1 MKLTGIRKLNKGI
14 TALVREYICEDITCK
29 FDTIFCIS
37 DDKLYFSLFD
47 DEYTNNLWREWLKRE
62 YKKNYN
68 KNFSTFVLFFL
79 HEIGHYYTIDDFDDD
94 YDTIV
99 AQKQGLAIDYDT
111 DSDQEIVEK
120 NFTYWELPIEKA
132 ATDWAID
139 FYNEH
144 FEKMQI
150 FLKKC
155 LQVISEFYAEN
166 S

>member
-1 MKLTGIRKLNKGI
+1 MKLTGIKKLNKGI

-29 FDTIFCIS
+29 FNTIFCIS

-62 YKKNYN
+62 YKKDYN
-68 KNFSTFVLFFL
+68 KNFSTFVLSFL
-79 HEIGHYYTIDDFDDD
+79 HEIGHYYTIEDFDDD

-139 FYNEH
+139 FYNKH
-144 FEKMQI
+144 FEEMQI